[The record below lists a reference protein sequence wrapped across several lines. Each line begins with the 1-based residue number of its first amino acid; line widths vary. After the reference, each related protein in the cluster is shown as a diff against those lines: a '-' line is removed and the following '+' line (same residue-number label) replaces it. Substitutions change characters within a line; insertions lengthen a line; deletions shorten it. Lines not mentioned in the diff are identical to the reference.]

1 MKLVTAQ
8 QLTATLVSD
17 AVLDAAFAWLC
28 RQRRDW
34 PANADVWSFRRNW
47 LKFERPRVQSALLSG
62 IAKEAGTLLA
72 VAKDDRLLAKADLPR
87 PVWNAQ
93 YMCQGN
99 DGTLPASYRA
109 TS

>member
-1 MKLVTAQ
+1 MWRGAAGGAQ
-8 QLTATLVSD
+8 AALRATLVSD
-17 AVLDAAFAWLC
+17 AV
-28 RQRRDW
+28 RQTTVI
-34 PANADVWSFRRNW
+34 A
-47 LKFERPRVQSALLSG
+47 ER
-62 IAKEAGTLLA
+62 IAKEGGTLLA